1 MILPK
6 EIQDIFF
13 ETLYGDRTVL
23 EFEEWLYD
31 TPQLEQVLNAED
43 YLDLIG
49 YGYKDDRAAY
59 GLKILLEKHIRPG
72 EYKLWKLNREKPFIE
87 DHPGLAIIT
96 PYDEQIERI
105 KDKLIRARIA
115 DADCEIFGSET
126 HEYLLCWPCTEEE
139 VTNFENTYGVQL
151 PLCYRS
157 FLLKVGNG
165 GIGFR
170 NSGAGPSF
178 GLYPLGHCVSDLF
191 NNNEEKYLSYD
202 CLIDPDITMQQW
214 KSLTEY
220 YSVYT
225 NNSLEEVERFAGKL
239 FGGILPLGSQGC
251 NYFHAIV
258 LNGPHKG
265 LVVNLD
271 SACCMPPIFTID
283 ANFLDWYER
292 WLDQVIDGTL
302 LLPNAP
308 EFGYY

>member
-6 EIQDIFF
+6 EIQVIFF
-13 ETLYGDRTVL
+13 ETLNGDRTVL
-23 EFEEWLYD
+23 EFEEWLYA

-59 GLKILLEKHIRPG
+59 GLRILLEKHIRPG
-72 EYKLWKLNREKPFIE
+72 EYKLWKLNREKPFTAE
-87 DHPGLAIIT
+87 RPGLAIIT

-105 KDKLIRARIA
+105 KDKLFRAKIA
-115 DADCEIFGSET
+115 DADCKIFGSES
-126 HEYLLCWPCTEEE
+126 HEYLLCRPSTEEE
-139 VTNFENTYGVQL
+139 VRDFEKTYSVQL

-165 GIGFR
+165 GIGTR

-178 GLYPLGHCVSDLF
+178 GLYPLGNDVS
-191 NNNEEKYLSYD
+191 EEKCLSYD
-202 CLIDPDITMQQW
+202 CLIDPDITMEQW

-220 YSVYT
+220 YNVYT
-225 NNSLEEVERFAGKL
+225 NNSPEEEERFAGKL
-239 FGGILPLGSQGC
+239 FGGILPLGTQGC
-251 NYFHAIV
+251 TYYHAIV

-271 SACCMPPIFTID
+271 SSCCIPPIFTID

-292 WLDQVIDGTL
+292 WLDQVIDGSL

>member
-1 MILPK
+1 MEALSQVQDETRATCIAILGR
-6 EIQDIFF
+6 D
-13 ETLYGDRTVL
+13 
-23 EFEEWLYD
+23 
-31 TPQLEQVLNAED
+31 
-43 YLDLIG
+43 
-49 YGYKDDRAAY
+49 
-59 GLKILLEKHIRPG
+59 IRPG